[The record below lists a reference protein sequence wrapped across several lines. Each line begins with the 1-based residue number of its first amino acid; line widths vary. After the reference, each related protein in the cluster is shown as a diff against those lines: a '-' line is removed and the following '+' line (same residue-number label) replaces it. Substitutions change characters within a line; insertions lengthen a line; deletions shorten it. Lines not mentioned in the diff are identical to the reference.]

1 MPPPRRDSKASWWAH
16 VPADQRLG
24 RQTGVVIVRLRDAIR
39 RPSFLVTTLF
49 SAYAAL
55 CLGLLHSGAG
65 AVAVLAALPLLL
77 VPPLGCLA
85 YWLLWK
91 EFHH

>member
-1 MPPPRRDSKASWWAH
+1 
-16 VPADQRLG
+16 
-24 RQTGVVIVRLRDAIR
+24 VIVRLRDTIR
-39 RPSFLVTTLF
+39 RRSFLVTTLF

-55 CLGLLHSGAG
+55 CLGLLLSGAG
-65 AVAVLAALPLLL
+65 AVALLAALPLLL
-77 VPPLGCLA
+77 VPPVGCLA